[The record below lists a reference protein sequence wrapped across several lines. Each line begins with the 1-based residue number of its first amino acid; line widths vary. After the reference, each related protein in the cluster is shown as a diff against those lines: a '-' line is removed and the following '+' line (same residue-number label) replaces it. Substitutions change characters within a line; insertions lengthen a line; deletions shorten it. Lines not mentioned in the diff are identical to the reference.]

1 MAATTSIEWTDR
13 TWNPVVGCSLVSP
26 GCTNCYAMRM
36 AGRIEAMGTAPHYAG
51 LTRPSKAGPVW
62 TGEVRA
68 APDHVLLQPLRW
80 RKPARIFVNSMSDLF
95 HEGVPDAVIDRVFA
109 VMALTP
115 HHTFQVLTKRPERMR
130 SYLSH
135 PTKSVDVGLEALGIT
150 LEVHSRT
157 PGSPVGKGVTLKHSD
172 INPGALSTWHLPNVW
187 LGVSVEDQ
195 ARADER
201 IPVLLDTP
209 AAVRWIS
216 AEPLL
221 GPIDLTRLPYPNRGR
236 TWMIDAVRG
245 EMREPGLDRT
255 PIGGVVSLDWVVAGG
270 ESGPDARPMHP
281 DWARSLRDQC
291 AAAEVPFLFKQWGSW
306 SPVSLEIDD
315 DGGAAYPM
323 PGCSDPAA
331 HKAEHECLFWKDGHL
346 VHWPQVERFPAVGV
360 RRVGKGPAGRL
371 LDGVIHDA
379 FPERRP

>member
-51 LTRPSKAGPVW
+51 LTQPSKAGPVW

-95 HEGVPDAVIDRVFA
+95 HEALPDAVIDRVFA
-109 VMALTP
+109 VMALAP
-115 HHTFQVLTKRPERMR
+115 HHTFQVLTKRPDRMR
-130 SYLSH
+130 QYLSNSQA
-135 PTKSVDVGLEALGIT
+135 TVWIT
-150 LEVHSRT
+150 GRAHRLTIDYGFDRGDAYRAFEEGR
-157 PGSPVGKGVTLKHSD
+157 PWP
-172 INPGALSTWHLPNVW
+172 LPNVW

-201 IPVLLDTP
+201 IPILLDTP
-209 AAVRWIS
+209 AAVRWMS

-281 DWARSLRDQC
+281 DWVRSLRDQC
-291 AAAEVPFLFKQWGSW
+291 ASAGVPFLFKQWGSW
-306 SPVSLEIDD
+306 RVTYDRDRE
-315 DGGAAYPM
+315 
-323 PGCSDPAA
+323 DPDWRRC
-331 HKAEHECLFWKDGHL
+331 AE
-346 VHWPQVERFPAVGV
+346 VERETPAGRWLNLDTGHGFHGDRVV
-360 RRVGKGPAGRL
+360 RVTPASKSAAGRL

-379 FPERRP
+379 YPERRP